1 VHPKRILFVEPDYAL
16 GCMAQRALRPEEV
29 FVAPTLGSAIALL
42 DRISVDA
49 VVFDPDEEPG
59 GFDFLVKLAT
69 ELPSVR
75 VVVYTLSGEA
85 ERRAAFGTAHVILR
99 KPASPERLRDAVLS
113 AVDSGEYRLI
123 RGR

>member
-1 VHPKRILFVEPDYAL
+1 VSSKRILFIEPDYAL

-29 FVAPTLGSAIALL
+29 FVAPTLASASALL
-42 DRISVDA
+42 DRIGVDA

-59 GFDFLVKLAT
+59 GFDFLVKLVT
-69 ELPSVR
+69 ELPTVR

-85 ERRAAFGTAHVILR
+85 ERRSAFGTAHVILR
-99 KPASPERLRDAVLS
+99 KPAASERLREAVLS
-113 AVDSGEYRLI
+113 AVDSGEYRSI

>member
-1 VHPKRILFVEPDYAL
+1 MSPVRILFIEPDYAL

-29 FVAPTLGSAIALL
+29 FVAPTLASASALL
-42 DRISVDA
+42 DRVNVDV
-49 VVFDPDEEPG
+49 VVFDPDEELG

-85 ERRAAFGTAHVILR
+85 ERRAAFGTAHAILR
-99 KPASPERLRDAVLS
+99 KPASTERLREAVLS
-113 AVDSGEYRLI
+113 AVDSGEYRSI